1 MDEQFNKELKVFLV
15 TIAQKY
21 GCDFRGSIEGC
32 LNTIQLLEHE
42 QELIITV
49 IKNYELKD
57 RLVDQIY
64 EYFIKNYINVE
75 RPIYEPVGK
84 LFISY
89 KIKWHN

>member
-64 EYFIKNYINVE
+64 EYFIKNSDLEWLYNRIRENE
-75 RPIYEPVGK
+75 GFNPLNEQK
-84 LFISY
+84 
-89 KIKWHN
+89 